1 MQNGTLVSLGN
12 SSYDMVPDIYHFSFL
27 GHHGDFMLMS
37 DGTFRVFNSDLPSG
51 EVDIE
56 FIPPT
61 GIRFPGYI
69 NTPGFVITLGDG
81 MRYTFGGSVA
91 GIEYSSS
98 YNTASQSTSSLSGSA
113 TAFRLVRI
121 EAPNGRYVNLN
132 YSYYKQSS
140 HRPELYYSLAYSD
153 GFTQA
158 SQQYQA
164 YNSVYFSVLESISV
178 GTRQVVSFNYTTK
191 TSDEN
196 ASTWFDSANA
206 EAPMV
211 PTGIYKAS
219 NSLMLTGIS
228 VTNEDDDTVENAVIT
243 HSFASSGTPK
253 MFLNS
258 VTTMRGGKH
267 SFDYNVSGVFFP
279 HNDTRSTD
287 HWGWWNGQQAQDIR
301 NIVTFSGSRYNQIS
315 GSSKNPSFSYS
326 SAGALTKI
334 TYPTGRNDFNRIRR
348 KLGRR
353 NASTRKG

>member
-1 MQNGTLVSLGN
+1 MLGIVSSGLRAQSLEPYNPYSSVSPSAETYSMTKFGGLSPSLYTGAMTYSVPIFTYSDPDFTLPISLEYNFDGFRPSQHSGTIGYGWHLECGGAITREVRGLADDDVYYGPADRPQYGYWWSVQDGFSSVSDTFDADAYWGTFSNSMNSATPTPEMSRKINPFSHIPTQVEVQMQNGTLVSLGN

-132 YSYYKQSS
+132 YSYYKQSYGLS
-140 HRPELYYSLAYSD
+140 LSRALQGSGNRWRDRRWLVFLLFRLLVDERRPD
-153 GFTQA
+153 
-158 SQQYQA
+158 
-164 YNSVYFSVLESISV
+164 
-178 GTRQVVSFNYTTK
+178 R
-191 TSDEN
+191 
-196 ASTWFDSANA
+196 
-206 EAPMV
+206 
-211 PTGIYKAS
+211 
-219 NSLMLTGIS
+219 
-228 VTNEDDDTVENAVIT
+228 
-243 HSFASSGTPK
+243 
-253 MFLNS
+253 FLQL
-258 VTTMRGGKH
+258 V
-267 SFDYNVSGVFFP
+267 
-279 HNDTRSTD
+279 
-287 HWGWWNGQQAQDIR
+287 
-301 NIVTFSGSRYNQIS
+301 
-315 GSSKNPSFSYS
+315 
-326 SAGALTKI
+326 
-334 TYPTGRNDFNRIRR
+334 
-348 KLGRR
+348 
-353 NASTRKG
+353 